1 MKILVVRFK
10 QIGDSILTGPLCYS
24 LKKSFPDAQVDYVVY
39 DHIAPLFEKN
49 KYIDNVISITK
60 EERKQLCSL
69 IKSLPLTITGDH
81 GFGEAVITR
90 GGVDVDEINPSTME
104 SKILKGLYFA
114 GEIVDVDGIC
124 GGYNLQWAWSSGYV
138 AGRSCAAQHCK
149 TEKQKGNRKET
160 DNQI

>member
-60 EERKQLCSL
+60 EERKN
-69 IKSLPLTITGDH
+69 TFTN
-81 GFGEAVITR
+81 GE
-90 GGVDVDEINPSTME
+90 DSEEEINKVSEETN
-104 SKILKGLYFA
+104 I
-114 GEIVDVDGIC
+114 
-124 GGYNLQWAWSSGYV
+124 NLL
-138 AGRSCAAQHCK
+138 
-149 TEKQKGNRKET
+149 
-160 DNQI
+160 I